1 MEALSIIT
9 SISVLL
15 LLGIVS
21 SVLCKKFKIP
31 DVLVLILIGAV
42 LGFVQ
47 YHGHSLFEFPV
58 LFLAAISILALALI
72 IFDSSVM
79 LRFRNLDVYSW
90 KALKLVLIFSLLVF
104 IIFSAIAHFALGIS
118 VWLSVLFAVIIAGTS
133 PEVVM
138 PILSGRKGLALNVLK
153 LESVFNA
160 PLSIVLP
167 FVVIDLMQ
175 GAPSGAVPEFIGLA
189 VPFFTQLVAS
199 IGSGIFVGIILF
211 KLTQKR
217 YSPIYSPL
225 AVIVAAMI
233 TYVLSENLGGH
244 GVIAVAT
251 LGVFFGNVYLKQN
264 KLGLFSVDSVLTKA
278 LMIFVFI
285 LVGITVKIPLS
296 VDFFVT
302 SIVLFGAYLLIRFIA
317 VSLCFRELDFRT
329 NLFMSLV
336 CPKGI
341 STAVVVFI
349 LAIHNLPGAL
359 YFVPGVSI
367 VLDFTLMFI
376 LLSVIVSSI
385 VALHY
390 KNSIGD

>member
-9 SISVLL
+9 SISILL

-21 SVLCKKFKIP
+21 SVLCKRFKIP
-31 DVLVLILIGAV
+31 DVLVLILVGLIIG
-42 LGFVQ
+42 FIEYQ
-47 YHGHSLFEFPV
+47 GHSLFEFPV
-58 LFLAAISILALALI
+58 LFLATISILALALI
-72 IFDSSVM
+72 VFDSSIM
-79 LRFRNLDVYSW
+79 LRLRDLDAYSL

-104 IIFSAIAHFALGIS
+104 IIFSAIVHFALGIS

-138 PILSGRKGLALNVLK
+138 PILSGQRGIALTILK
-153 LESVFNA
+153 LESIFNT
-160 PLSIVLP
+160 PLSIVFP
-167 FVVIDLMQ
+167 FVIIDLMQ
-175 GAPSGAVPEFIGLA
+175 GAPSGAVQEFIELI
-189 VPFFTQLVAS
+189 VPFLTKLIAG
-199 IGSGIFVGIILF
+199 IGSGIFIGIILF

-233 TYVLSENLGGH
+233 TYVLSENLGGD
-244 GVIAVAT
+244 GIIAVTT
-251 LGVFFGNVYLKQN
+251 LGVFFGNAYLKQN
-264 KLGLFSVDSVLTKA
+264 KLGLFSVESVLTKA
-278 LMIFVFI
+278 LLILVFI
-285 LVGITVKIPLS
+285 LVGMTIKIPLT

-302 SIVLFGAYLLIRFIA
+302 SLVLFGAYLLIRFIA

-329 NLFMSLV
+329 NLFMALI

-341 STAVVVFI
+341 GTAVVVFI

-376 LLSVIVSSI
+376 LLSVVVSSLA
-385 VALHY
+385 ALHY

>member
-21 SVLCKKFKIP
+21 SVLCKRFKIP
-31 DVLVLILIGAV
+31 DVLVLILIGV
-42 LGFVQ
+42 FFGFVQ
-47 YHGHSLFEFPV
+47 YQGRALFEFPA
-58 LFLAAISILALALI
+58 LFLATISILSLALI
-72 IFDSSVM
+72 VFDSSVM
-79 LRFRNLDVYSW
+79 LRLRDLDTYSL
-90 KALKLVLIFSLLVF
+90 KALKLVLIFSLFVF

-153 LESVFNA
+153 LESIFNT

-167 FVVIDLMQ
+167 FVIIDLMR
-175 GAPSGAVPEFIGLA
+175 GAPSGAVPEFIGLI
-189 VPFFTQLVAS
+189 VPFLTKFVAG
-199 IGSGIFVGIILF
+199 IGAGIFVGIILF
-211 KLTQKR
+211 KLTQKK

-233 TYVLSENLGGH
+233 TYVLSENLGGD
-244 GVIAVAT
+244 GVIAVTT
-251 LGVFFGNVYLKQN
+251 LGVFFGNAYLKQN
-264 KLGLFSVDSVLTKA
+264 KLGLFSAESVLSKA
-278 LMIFVFI
+278 LLIFVFI
-285 LVGITVKIPLS
+285 LVGMTIKIPLT

-302 SIVLFGAYLLIRFIA
+302 SLVLFGAYLLIRFIA
-317 VSLCFRELDFRT
+317 VSLCFREIDFRA

-376 LLSVIVSSI
+376 LLSVVVSSI
-385 VALHY
+385 VALQY